1 VKWRIVCANGT
12 VAPGGESPV
21 ITGFK
26 DWRSVAFTFTVPD
39 KDCPAQYAQL
49 DLDARMASE
58 HFISGSI
65 FFDDLQI
72 SRAASVPPTGSK
84 SKLGTSQ

>member
-1 VKWRIVCANGT
+1 
-12 VAPGGESPV
+12 
-21 ITGFK
+21 
-26 DWRSVAFTFTVPD
+26 
-39 KDCPAQYAQL
+39 
-49 DLDARMASE
+49 MASE